1 MQKQNNKAQWI
12 LLQNSPRICSRCL
25 RISEQEVITY
35 LPCIRVTLR
44 LHQAWLPRKSC
55 EKFAL
60 LSYIMVAAIVKR
72 TRPKFRVTLVFK
84 SRLLKPLFTCA
95 ILICK
100 SSAIAKYHA
109 FTPNLPE
116 ATCLIADLFSGSLPL
131 IGSSPPSP
139 VLLLPPILKELAV

>member
-1 MQKQNNKAQWI
+1 M
-12 LLQNSPRICSRCL
+12 
-25 RISEQEVITY
+25 
-35 LPCIRVTLR
+35 
-44 LHQAWLPRKSC
+44 
-55 EKFAL
+55 KFAL
-60 LSYIMVAAIVKR
+60 LSYIMVAAFVKR
-72 TRPKFRVTLVFK
+72 TRPKFRVTLILK
-84 SRLLKPLFTCA
+84 SRLLKLLFTCA

-139 VLLLPPILKELAV
+139 VLLLPPILKKVAVKMLTFLISLGELRAHSQSKR